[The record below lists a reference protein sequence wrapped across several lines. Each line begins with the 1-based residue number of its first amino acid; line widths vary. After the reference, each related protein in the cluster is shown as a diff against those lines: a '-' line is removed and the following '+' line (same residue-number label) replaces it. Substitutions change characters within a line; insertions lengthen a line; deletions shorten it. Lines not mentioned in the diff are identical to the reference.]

1 MPEPADPSSVLRIRF
16 IGPTLNERG
25 VPIYELGKSLV
36 AIQRMVHKARMLEK
50 RNEARRPF
58 LTFDERSQFALQI
71 ADRRRNSDEYSLA
84 AFLTNPITS
93 NAIGSYI
100 AWIMGALSTYAV
112 QSVLK
117 KGATKND
124 RQHVFNIYVFN
135 QLRDLAGRINNVGGI
150 DAIEVASS
158 VPKHKTPI
166 RLDAEFKH
174 YVNSIKDEVA
184 YGATR
189 EITGRVIDLVPGEDA
204 VKISRQPEGVIKVM
218 LSTADFRTIRYSE
231 LKNPLIRIVGE
242 PVYRLGV
249 ETYYF
254 EAFNAQEMTIIDE
267 PPDKSHIVRPMI
279 E

>member
-1 MPEPADPSSVLRIRF
+1 MPEPIDAPNVLRIRF
-16 IGPTLNERG
+16 IGPALNERG

-36 AIQRMVHKARMLEK
+36 AIQQMVHKARMLEK

-58 LTFDERSQFALQI
+58 LTFDERAQFALQI
-71 ADRRRNSDEYSLA
+71 ADRRRGSDEYGLT
-84 AFLTNPITS
+84 AFLANPITT
-93 NAIGSYI
+93 NAIGNYI
-100 AWIMGALSTYAV
+100 AWIMGALSVYAV
-112 QSVLK
+112 RSVLK
-117 KGATKND
+117 KGAPKDD

-135 QLRDLAGRINNVGGI
+135 QLGDLAGRINNVGGI

-158 VPKHKTPI
+158 VPRHKTPV

-184 YGATR
+184 YGALR
-189 EITGRVIDLVPGEDA
+189 EITGRLVDLVPGEDA

-218 LSTADFRTIRYSE
+218 LSPADFRTIRYSE
-231 LKNPLIRIVGE
+231 LKNPLIRVVGE

-249 ETYYF
+249 ETYYY
-254 EAFNAQEMTIIDE
+254 EAFNAHSMEIISE
-267 PPDKSHIVRPMI
+267 PPDKSQLPQA